1 MDCCPINT
9 VNIDAVIALF
19 LQYKYPA
26 LVVLS
31 FFEGPYMMMLSGL
44 LLKLGVVALVPV
56 YIALSIG
63 DLLADTVW
71 YYVGYHFGNRFVH
84 RFGKFFDVDAE
95 RIESAKELFSRHR
108 KKILLG
114 SKVTAGFGLS
124 LATLITA
131 GIVRAPFWEYLA
143 LNFFGQLVWTTVML
157 SVGYFFGNL
166 YIAIDNVLGKIF
178 IVGAAVLVLYLLLR
192 IARRI
197 GRQAKDSLANK

>member
-1 MDCCPINT
+1 MS
-9 VNIDAVIALF
+9 VDAVIALF

-31 FFEGPYMMMLSGL
+31 FFEGPYIMMLSGL
-44 LLKLGVVALVPV
+44 LLKFGVVTLIPV
-56 YIALSIG
+56 FIALSVG
-63 DLLADTVW
+63 DLSADTVW

-84 RFGKFFDVDAE
+84 HFGKFFDITHE
-95 RIESAKELFSRHR
+95 GIENAKELFTRHR

-131 GIVRAPFWEYLA
+131 GIVRAPFGEYIL
-143 LNFFGQLVWTTVML
+143 LNFFGQFVWTAVML

-166 YIAIDNVLGKIF
+166 YLVIDNVLGKVF
-178 IVGAAVLVLYLLLR
+178 VVAVAILVLYLLLQL
-192 IARRI
+192 ARRL
-197 GRQAKDSLANK
+197 GRQAKENLADKN

>member
-1 MDCCPINT
+1 MS
-9 VNIDAVIALF
+9 VSAVIALF

-31 FFEGPYMMMLSGL
+31 FFEGPYMMMMSGFL
-44 LLKLGVVALVPV
+44 IKLGVLTIIPT

-71 YYVGYHFGNRFVH
+71 YYVGYFFGNKFVH
-84 RFGKFFDVDAE
+84 RFGKFFDINATS
-95 RIESAKELFSRHR
+95 IENAKELFSKHR

-114 SKVTAGFGLS
+114 SKMTAGFGLS

-131 GIVRAPFWEYLA
+131 GIVRAPFGEYIV

-157 SVGYFFGNL
+157 AVGYFFGNL
-166 YIAIDNVLGKIF
+166 YVVIDNVAGKIF
-178 IVGAAVLVLYLLLR
+178 IIAIALLALYLLLR
-192 IARRI
+192 LSRRLGRKAKEAI
-197 GRQAKDSLANK
+197 GE

>member
-1 MDCCPINT
+1 MS
-9 VNIDAVIALF
+9 AVVALF

-31 FFEGPYMMMLSGL
+31 FFEGPYIMMMSGF
-44 LLKLGVVALVPV
+44 LLKLGVLTIVPT

-71 YYVGYHFGNRFVH
+71 YYVGYFFGNKFVH
-84 RFGKFFDVDAE
+84 KFGKFFDINAGS
-95 RIESAKELFSRHR
+95 IENAKELFSKHR

-114 SKVTAGFGLS
+114 SKMTAGFGLS

-131 GIVRAPFWEYLA
+131 GIVRAPFGEYIV

-157 SVGYFFGNL
+157 AVGYFFGNL
-166 YIAIDNVLGKIF
+166 YVVVDNVAGKIF
-178 IVGAAVLVLYLLLR
+178 IIAIALLALYLLLR
-192 IARRI
+192 LSRRL
-197 GRQAKDSLANK
+197 GRKAKEAVRE